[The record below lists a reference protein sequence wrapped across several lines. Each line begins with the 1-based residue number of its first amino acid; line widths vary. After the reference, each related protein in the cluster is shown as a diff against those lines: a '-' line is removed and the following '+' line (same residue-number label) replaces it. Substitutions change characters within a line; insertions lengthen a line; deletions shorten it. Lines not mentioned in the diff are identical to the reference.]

1 MTSNLTSFR
10 GIVTFP
16 SSVVFVWRSMSKI
29 LIFRRMFYVIIRN
42 KIRYCVSKGFITTN
56 MSNSFRNIQEHY
68 FVITL
73 NSDSLNSVVNVSL
86 NDGWRLWRTVLVV
99 NSFNIKWVFF
109 RRDRLVS
116 FTKLNLT
123 NGSLV
128 LEYSLGGKSS
138 ALWKTKK
145 VFLAR
150 NHYFNEF

>member
-1 MTSNLTSFR
+1 MCL
-10 GIVTFP
+10 
-16 SSVVFVWRSMSKI
+16 KD
-29 LIFRRMFYVIIRN
+29 Y
-42 KIRYCVSKGFITTN
+42 

-150 NHYFNEF
+150 NHYFNEFWVLKNNYVLSYFYWKEYKIINCACLLSPCSSNFYFM